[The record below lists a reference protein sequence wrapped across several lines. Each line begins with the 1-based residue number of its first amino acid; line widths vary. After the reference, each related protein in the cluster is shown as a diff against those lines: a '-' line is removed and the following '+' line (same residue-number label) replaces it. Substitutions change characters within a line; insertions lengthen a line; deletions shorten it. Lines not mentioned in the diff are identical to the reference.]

1 MRRLAARSLPAALFA
16 ALVGATPAAGTAP
29 YEVADL
35 GSLGGLPG
43 AGAVALN
50 GQGESVGYS
59 FIPGG
64 FVHAML
70 NRKGTVI
77 DLGTLGGTQSLARA
91 VNRHGDVVGWA
102 YRTGETSPRAFLWRG
117 GAMTDLGTFG
127 GARSD
132 ANDINSAGT
141 VVGSAFDAAGRELAF
156 FWTGGALQ
164 PIGTLGGSQSR
175 ANAIND
181 FGDIVGMAATP
192 QDDRF
197 HAFLAKPGSPLV
209 DLGTLGGFTSYA
221 YDVNGSTQI
230 CGWSQIS
237 LTNPDSRGFLWQNG
251 VLKSIGTLGG
261 FYSAAFGLNDAGD
274 VVGASTRADGSMA
287 AVLWRQNILTD
298 LNTLIPAGSGWNL
311 YRAWDIDDRGVIVG
325 EGIAPS
331 GEQRPF
337 LLAPSA
343 LTSVPEPGRQTLSL
357 SFTGSH
363 PARGRT
369 GCRFSLPARTQVR
382 LDVYDVRG
390 SRTARIADGEFAAG
404 EHARTWDLR
413 DESGSPVPPGLYF
426 VQLRTESGVLT
437 RTLVVAR

>member
-1 MRRLAARSLPAALFA
+1 MRIRPRLAAPALLMLAAL
-16 ALVGATPAAGTAP
+16 GAAGPAGGSV
-29 YEVADL
+29 YEVSDL

-50 GQGESVGYS
+50 GAGESVGYS

-77 DLGTLGGTQSLARA
+77 DLGTLGGSQSLARA
-91 VNRHGDVVGWA
+91 INVQGDIVGWA
-102 YRTGETSPRAFLWRG
+102 YRTGETTPRAFLWRHG
-117 GAMTDLGTFG
+117 VMTDIGTFG

-132 ANDINSAGT
+132 ANDINAAGT
-141 VVGSAFDAAGRELAF
+141 VVGSAFDAAGRERAF
-156 FWTGGALQ
+156 FWIGGALTDL
-164 PIGTLGGSQSR
+164 GTLGGSQSR
-175 ANAIND
+175 ANAINEW
-181 FGDIVGMAATP
+181 GDIVGMAATP

-221 YDVNGSTQI
+221 HDINAAADV

-237 LTNPDSRGFLWQNG
+237 LVTPDSRGFIWTNG

-261 FYSAAFGLNDAGD
+261 FYSAAFGLNDQGD

-287 AVLWRQNILTD
+287 AVLWRRNQLTD
-298 LNTLIPAGSGWNL
+298 LNTLIPPGSGWDL
-311 YRAWDIDDRGVIVG
+311 VRAWDIDANGVIVG
-325 EGIAPS
+325 EGVAPN

-337 LLAPSA
+337 LLAPAA
-343 LTSVPEPGRQTLSL
+343 LAEVPERGARELALAAVSPN
-357 SFTGSH
+357 
-363 PARGRT
+363 PARFAAT
-369 GCRFSLPARTQVR
+369 LRFTLPAASRVR
-382 LDVYDVRG
+382 LEVFDLRGALVRHL
-390 SRTARIADGEFAAG
+390 AEADLPAG
-404 EHARTWDLR
+404 EHARAWDLR
-413 DESGSPVPPGLYF
+413 DEAGLPAGPGLYWARLAAGGQ
-426 VQLRTESGVLT
+426 VRT